1 MEMNLLKYVQVYM
14 YIIFLS
20 IIYCKGPLID
30 ILSDLNCLTILTYTY
45 EYIVFWCIFLNSKKL
60 IFQTMELNQPKGVR
74 RDLLII

>member
-1 MEMNLLKYVQVYM
+1 MKLLKYVQVYM
-14 YIIFLS
+14 YIFFLS
-20 IIYCKGPLID
+20 IIYWKGSLID